1 MRNFEHRHDNNIEGL
16 YYAIEMASTT
26 CWKCLARYS
35 TSYRSTQYL
44 KSVQSLFPHSQRIA
58 AFTTSTT
65 LNASP
70 LLKKQKGSTQS
81 APRRGEKTTFTVKK
95 KKRPERTSKP
105 PAIGERK
112 AMRKRIILSNT
123 NAIEVRDMIDMNA
136 KSMVM
141 EELRGKVLGIP
152 GPVVDQLRAAQAFK
166 TTQGWGLFR
175 RPGMLIRQETLEYGK
190 IFQSL
195 SKDEKPKTVRRI
207 FVGENSSGKSM
218 LILQAMTMAFLQKW
232 IVINIPEGKLSAYL
246 SVILHG
252 C

>member
-1 MRNFEHRHDNNIEGL
+1 
-16 YYAIEMASTT
+16 MASTT
-26 CWKCLARYS
+26 CWRCLARYS
-35 TSYRSTQYL
+35 TSHGSIQYL
-44 KSVQSLFPHSQRIA
+44 ESIQSLVPHPQRA

-70 LLKKQKGSTQS
+70 LVKKHKGNTQS

-95 KKRPERTSKP
+95 KKKPERISKP

-112 AMRKRIILSNT
+112 ALRKRIILSNT

-175 RPGMLIRQETLEYGK
+175 RPGMLIRQETLDYGN

-195 SKDEKPKTVRRI
+195 SKEEKPQTVRRI
-207 FVGENSSGKSM
+207 FVGENGSGKSM

-232 IVINIPEGKLSAYL
+232 IVINIPEGRPSICLST
-246 SVILHG
+246 ILHA